1 MPVSSEAPTRYCLQC
16 DCPAC
21 QQQTDAEGFCDQ
33 CDHCGR
39 EDGGAYTSTPSKA
52 RPKADNQIP
61 KARSVTASASSSQKG
76 RADTEALAANPSLN
90 LPPGIDTACAITLRF
105 GPAAGTET
113 CHILNFLEFLWG
125 MGHKEFDVD
134 TSTNLLWLSSG
145 LHHTFDEGYWAL
157 LPMDFEILSS
167 MQLFYESWRT
177 CTEMTEDSYKRFQ
190 KVESILHNNIRLT
203 HSVKASHYG
212 NRKGFLYAFL
222 PLSRPKRFSMPIVRL
237 KSPLLD
243 PPSAADLFFFPYANF
258 PILTLHIEPHYVI
271 WNLGQKF
278 KARGL
283 LPTYIS
289 NDPDLVGPLAKYNSP
304 LKLSL
309 EIFAMWDKLQTP
321 TWFINK
327 GPDVMPPPNA
337 ADGPSEH
344 GTRSKKRR
352 RTGGGGGADGGDDGG
367 GGGGGGDGTSGPSG
381 CNAQENVDGELNE
394 EVVGP
399 DDSSSQQ
406 HVSDSTD
413 ESSDELK
420 DDFMETQEA
429 FSNRI
434 HGWCGDVMIY
444 NGKDDQASLGSVM
457 ALDLPGDA
465 NLTPSKLG
473 VLENTRPCQS

>member
-1 MPVSSEAPTRYCLQC
+1 MGERKVSGQNRRSFVLRHDPAYLLPPPSPSSRPLSLEFKLGTMPVPSEAPTRYCLQC

-21 QQQTDAEGFCDQ
+21 QQKIDAEGFSDQCDQ
-33 CDHCGR
+33 CGR
-39 EDGGAYTSTPSKA
+39 VDGGAYTSTPPKA
-52 RPKADNQIP
+52 RPKADNKTP

-76 RADTEALAANPSLN
+76 RADTKALAANPPLN
-90 LPPGIDTACAITLRF
+90 LPPGIDRACAITLRF
-105 GPAAGTET
+105 GPAAGTQT
-113 CHILNFLEFLWG
+113 CHVVARKKDMGPLEFLWG

-134 TSTNLLWLSSG
+134 TSTNLLRLSPE
-145 LHHTFDEGYWAL
+145 LHQTFDEGYWAL

-167 MQLFYESWRT
+167 MQLFYESWPT
-177 CTEMTEDSYKRFQ
+177 CTEVTEDSYKDFQ
-190 KVESILHNNIRLT
+190 KV
-203 HSVKASHYG
+203 SHYG

-243 PPSAADLFFFPYANF
+243 PPSAADLFFFPHANF
-258 PILTLHIEPHYVI
+258 PVLTLDIEPHYVI

-327 GPDVMPPPNA
+327 GPDVKLPPNA
-337 ADGPSEH
+337 ADGPSEY

-352 RTGGGGGADGGDDGG
+352 RTGGGGGADGGD
-367 GGGGGGDGTSGPSG
+367 GDGASGSSG
-381 CNAQENVDGELNE
+381 CNAQENVEGELKE
-394 EVVGP
+394 EGVGP

-406 HVSDSTD
+406 HISDSTD
-413 ESSDELK
+413 ESSDELE

-434 HGWCGDVMIY
+434 HG
-444 NGKDDQASLGSVM
+444 
-457 ALDLPGDA
+457 
-465 NLTPSKLG
+465 
-473 VLENTRPCQS
+473 